1 MTGSWLCRDDMDR
14 ERLLDMERHLRPL
27 RLLTMGLILASAF
40 AGVGFEDRTIPL
52 IVLAGVIVVGGLFWL
67 ADSRLNRSERPEY
80 LMFAAWAG
88 AELAIAVCVAITGGP
103 DSPGVAWLAI
113 PIVTLSAR
121 FSMRGV
127 LVGVGLALALLIA
140 ATVAVDPAAAYRSPD
155 LVVAPAVVILSVA
168 MLSIALMRSDLQ
180 HRGEA
185 SVDQLTGMLNRKALA
200 DRAGE
205 LAEQSAVTGQPVGM
219 IVGDLDRFKRIN
231 DSLGHA
237 TGDAVLKDVAY
248 RLRKR
253 MRAFDLAYRIGGEE
267 FLILLP
273 GAGSEETAALAEQ
286 LRKTVEG
293 EALGGIGLTMSF
305 GVSASARGERFDY
318 ERVFAAADAAL
329 YEAKRTG
336 RNRVRVDGER
346 ASAAPAIAQP
356 APVPAS

>member
-1 MTGSWLCRDDMDR
+1 M
-14 ERLLDMERHLRPL
+14 
-27 RLLTMGLILASAF
+27 
-40 AGVGFEDRTIPL
+40 
-52 IVLAGVIVVGGLFWL
+52 
-67 ADSRLNRSERPEY
+67 
-80 LMFAAWAG
+80 
-88 AELAIAVCVAITGGP
+88 AIALCVAVTGGP
-103 DSPGVAWLAI
+103 ESPGISWLAI
-113 PIVTLSAR
+113 PVVTLSAR

-127 LVGVGLALALLIA
+127 LVGVGLTLALLLA
-140 ATVAVDPAAAYRSPD
+140 ATVAVDPAASYASPQ
-155 LVVAPAVVILSVA
+155 LVVAPAVVIVSIA
-168 MLSIALMRSDLQ
+168 MLSTALMRSDLQ

-185 SVDQLTGMLNRKALA
+185 SVDQLTGMLNRRRSPTAPS
-200 DRAGE
+200 E

-237 TGDAVLKDVAY
+237 TGDAVLRDVAY
-248 RLRKR
+248 RLRKH

-273 GAGSEETAALAEQ
+273 GAGTEKAAALAEQ
-286 LRKTVEG
+286 LRRTVEG

-318 ERVFAAADAAL
+318 QRVFVAADAAL

-336 RNRVRVDGER
+336 RNRVRVDGEC
-346 ASAAPAIAQP
+346 ASAGPAVTQP